1 MMIYPLISH
10 HISAVPWRMLERS
23 NSPGCGGA
31 GGGSAGAG
39 SAGVAAQG
47 FTIRSEAVKLPRK
60 LAAGSN
66 RPGRCD
72 LYQDD

>member
-1 MMIYPLISH
+1 MMTDLTFS
-10 HISAVPWRMLERS
+10 VGPWLAWLAYVGAQ
-23 NSPGCGGA
+23 PGSGGS
-31 GGGSAGAG
+31 GGGG
-39 SAGVAAQG
+39 AAQG

-66 RPGRCD
+66 RPGRGD

>member
-1 MMIYPLISH
+1 
-10 HISAVPWRMLERS
+10 MLERC
-23 NSPGCGGA
+23 NNPGNGGA
-31 GGGSAGAG
+31 GAGGTG
-39 SAGVAAQG
+39 GVAAQG

>member
-1 MMIYPLISH
+1 
-10 HISAVPWRMLERS
+10 MLERC
-23 NSPGCGGA
+23 NNPGSGGA
-31 GGGSAGAG
+31 GGGGTG
-39 SAGVAAQG
+39 GVAAQG

>member
-1 MMIYPLISH
+1 MMTSLTSQPSRAMAGVCW
-10 HISAVPWRMLERS
+10 SAATGQQAS
-23 NSPGCGGA
+23 ASGG
-31 GGGSAGAG
+31 
-39 SAGVAAQG
+39 GVAAQG

-66 RPGRCD
+66 RPGRGD

>member
-1 MMIYPLISH
+1 
-10 HISAVPWRMLERS
+10 MLERC
-23 NSPGCGGA
+23 NNPGSGGGA
-31 GGGSAGAG
+31 GGSG
-39 SAGVAAQG
+39 GVAAQG